1 MKILSKW
8 LCTQSNSGK
17 KYYACRE
24 NIISFKHADNI
35 LKIPIGISVDS
46 IKADAKAEV
55 PGSGDR
61 ELSRSICSAAS
72 RAADS
77 AVECSS
83 KACFTNSSLDF
94 VLTSHFGQQKNWNSS
109 KESGGVKSL
118 ACKWFQKI

>member
-77 AVECSS
+77 AVGGCSS
-83 KACFTNSSLDF
+83 EACFTKSSLDG

-109 KESGGVKSL
+109 KESAGGVKS
-118 ACKWFQKI
+118 